1 VKDEMMEVL
10 YFVAG
15 LAVGG
20 VVVALVASL
29 SRRRNGDRLPRWFRG
44 SQPPSG
50 DGLLRYRAGEDGEGG
65 SWIDLQWVE
74 PRQAQQQN

>member
-1 VKDEMMEVL
+1 MDLL
-10 YFVAG
+10 YFLGG
-15 LAVGG
+15 LAIGG
-20 VVVALVASL
+20 VVAAVLASLL

-74 PRQAQQQN
+74 PRREVQTQQAGN

>member
-1 VKDEMMEVL
+1 MELL

-50 DGLLRYRAGEDGEGG
+50 DGLIRYRAGEDGEGG
-65 SWIDLQWVE
+65 CWIDLQW
-74 PRQAQQQN
+74 AQTQHGAQN